1 MNAILCLPFLMI
13 SPGYQ
18 TSGPPIKGHVLIL
31 DNDRT
36 LEGEIEKVGDSYR
49 LRRGDAITWI
59 PGQSS
64 AVLCPD
70 LPSALKA
77 LRQRANLQDPD
88 ERMRLA
94 QWCLARNLKELAL
107 EEAKA
112 SLALRPEHAQTA
124 RFVRHL
130 ETREAPAVPVRHA
143 TTPSEADTKGLQLTI
158 DSLSLY
164 TRSVQPILMNACA
177 TCHATEKGGN
187 FRLIRSYD
195 PGLGNRRTLQANIA
209 AVLNQI
215 STSSPMS
222 SPLLVKSVSVH
233 GGQSHP
239 SLKGRQSEPYRLL
252 EDWVRMVSE
261 EHAVSRPAEP
271 NLLPAGFASDDK
283 KGRTRPVSPEIQQA
297 DFKKADSV
305 ATPSPVKFAENK
317 PIEPMPA
324 APAPSEEKKPASGPD
339 AKPPTSPAGPD
350 PYDPGP
356 FNQLPANKNP

>member
-1 MNAILCLPFLMI
+1 MNAFFCLPFLLI
-13 SPGYQ
+13 STGFQQP
-18 TSGPPIKGHVLIL
+18 GPPLKGQVLIL

-36 LEGEIEKVGDSYR
+36 LEGDIEKVGDRYR

-107 EEAKA
+107 QEAKA
-112 SLALRPEHAQTA
+112 ALALRPEHSQTV

-130 ETREAPAVPVRHA
+130 ETRESPPAPIRQISA
-143 TTPSEADTKGLQLTI
+143 PSDADTKGLQLTT

-215 STSSPMS
+215 STAAPLS

-239 SLKGRQSEPYRLL
+239 ALKGRQSEPYRLL

-271 NLLPAGFASDDK
+271 NLLPAGFASDDR
-283 KGRTRPVSPEIQQA
+283 KGRSRPVAPEIQQA
-297 DFKKADSV
+297 DFKKTDAP
-305 ATPSPVKFAENK
+305 AALPPGKFAEGK
-317 PIEPMPA
+317 PVEPVSPMPT
-324 APAPSEEKKPASGPD
+324 PAEEKKSAAGPDSKPATPPAS
-339 AKPPTSPAGPD
+339 PD

-356 FNQLPANKNP
+356 FNQLPATKIP

>member
-1 MNAILCLPFLMI
+1 MNAILCLPFLFI
-13 SPGYQ
+13 SAGDP
-18 TSGPPIKGHVLIL
+18 TSGPPLKGHVLIL

-59 PGQSS
+59 PGQNS

-112 SLALRPEHAQTA
+112 ALALRPEHGQTA

-130 ETREAPAVPVRHA
+130 ESRESTVVPVRQTA
-143 TTPSEADTKGLQLTI
+143 TSSEADTKGLQLTT

-177 TCHATEKGGN
+177 TCHVTDRGGN
-187 FRLIRSYD
+187 FRLVRSYD

-215 STSSPMS
+215 STSAPLS

-239 SLKGRQSEPYRLL
+239 ALKGRQSEPYRLL

-271 NLLPAGFASDDK
+271 NLLPAGFASDDR
-283 KGRTRPVSPEIQQA
+283 KGRTRPISPEIQQA
-297 DFKKADSV
+297 DFKKSEPA
-305 ATPSPVKFAENK
+305 PSPVKFAENK
-317 PIEPMPA
+317 PVEPMPA
-324 APAPSEEKKPASGPD
+324 AAPAPTEEKKAPAGTET
-339 AKPPTSPAGPD
+339 KPPTPPASPD

-356 FNQLPANKNP
+356 FNQLPASKTP